1 MGDGLPIELERM
13 HGHAGRMP
21 VAPGVSPVVSQF
33 RSVPPGDPS
42 DARLRWRHGNGTDDG
57 VRRIEA
63 EALVR
68 AAPQRVWDLYA
79 DVHRSAAWVPF
90 VEEVLWVEGEPG
102 VGQRYRERTRLLG
115 TTDEAEWQIVEW
127 DPPRRQVQRSDE
139 KGMTSHLAIEVET
152 SADGARVRQIVTLQS
167 RLPRPIAWYHEALF
181 AVVGGHGI
189 RSAVRAA
196 KRHLESELDR
206 RA

>member
-1 MGDGLPIELERM
+1 M
-13 HGHAGRMP
+13 
-21 VAPGVSPVVSQF
+21 
-33 RSVPPGDPS
+33 
-42 DARLRWRHGNGTDDG
+42 
-57 VRRIEA
+57 RRIEA
-63 EALVR
+63 AVTIR

-79 DVHRSAAWVPF
+79 DVPGSAAWVPF

-139 KGMTSHLAIEVET
+139 KGMTSHLAIEIEP
-152 SADGARVRQIVTLQS
+152 SAAGSRVRQIVTLES

-181 AVVGGHGI
+181 AVVGRHGI

-196 KRHLESELDR
+196 KRYLE
-206 RA
+206 AGPA